1 LHSAD
6 AQELFDLMG
15 SRDQAIL
22 QDHLTIWTEAIIELL
37 EKLKATTPEA
47 GGVMTS
53 EIHYWRDIDRVLDA
67 IYTELNS
74 KFVATTVKICELGR
88 EA

>member
-1 LHSAD
+1 
-6 AQELFDLMG
+6 MG
-15 SRDQAIL
+15 SRDLAIL
-22 QDHLTIWTEAIIELL
+22 QDHLSIWTEVILELL
-37 EKLKATTPEA
+37 DKLKATTPEA

-67 IYTELNS
+67 IHSELNL

-88 EA
+88 EAKTDIQKFVQQQ